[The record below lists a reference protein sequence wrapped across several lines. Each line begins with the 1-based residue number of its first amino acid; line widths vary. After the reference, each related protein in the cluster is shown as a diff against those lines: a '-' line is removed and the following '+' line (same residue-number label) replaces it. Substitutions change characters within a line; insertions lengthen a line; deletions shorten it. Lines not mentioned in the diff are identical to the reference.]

1 MSLFPNMQTFLLIG
15 PFRIQ
20 WYAVCILTGIALVY
34 LLSQSTL
41 KKWSYEPDLLENLL
55 TPLLICGIVG
65 ARLYYVIFNFG
76 VYQDDLVSIFYVW
89 QGGLAIYGGLLAGSA
104 YAVWYFRRRSISV
117 LRMADAIIPNILLG
131 QAIGRWGNF
140 MNQEAFGSPVSA
152 QFYAGWP
159 KWLADH
165 MWIDGAYRMP
175 TFLFESV
182 GNLIGFCLIVFWL
195 RKKVVS
201 KHGDAAS
208 LYLIWYGL
216 VRFVVE
222 GLRTDSL
229 MMGPLRVSQVLSAIL
244 VVVGLAWLLLKRR
257 SRPVILF
264 DLDGTLV
271 DSQALVFETFK
282 RVFEAH
288 GKKLKP
294 EEYYSFWGP
303 TLEESFSLHFPKEQ
317 VDQLVK
323 EYQQLNWELHETYL
337 KPFAH
342 AKEVLESLSKDYT
355 LGIVSNKRVRVVKKG
370 LELTGLSPYF
380 QVVLGF
386 EDLVQPKPSAFGLLL
401 ACEKLHTSRDQV
413 IYVGD
418 NVTDVLAA
426 KKMAAYSIVHLSDPN
441 QKERIEKVKPNRIIT
456 DLRSLNTIVKEA
468 RSWNDNTIW

>member
-1 MSLFPNMQTFLLIG
+1 MSLFPNPQTFLSIG
-15 PFRIQ
+15 PFHIQ

-41 KKWSYEPDLLENLL
+41 KKWGYEPDLLENLL

-65 ARLYYVIFNFG
+65 ARLYYVVFNFG
-76 VYQDDLVSIFYVW
+76 VYQDNPISVFYVW
-89 QGGLAIYGGLLAGSA
+89 QGGLAIYGGLLAGGA
-104 YAVWYFRRRSISV
+104 YAVFYFRRRGISV
-117 LRMADAIIPNILLG
+117 LRMADAIVPNILLG

-140 MNQEAFGSPVSA
+140 INQEAFGSIVSA
-152 QFYAGWP
+152 KFYAGWP
-159 KWLADH
+159 RWLADH
-165 MWIDGAYRMP
+165 MWIDGAYRIP

-182 GNLIGFCLIVFWL
+182 GNLIGFFLIVLWL
-195 RKKVVS
+195 RQRVVR

-222 GLRTDSL
+222 GMRTDSL
-229 MMGPLRVSQVLSAIL
+229 MLGPLRVSQVLSAVL
-244 VVVGLAWLLLKRR
+244 VVIGLAWLFLKRN

-288 GKKLKP
+288 GKILKP
-294 EEYYSFWGP
+294 EDYYAFWGP
-303 TLEESFSLHFPKEQ
+303 TLEESFSSHFPKEQ
-317 VDQLVK
+317 VADLVK
-323 EYQQLNWELHETYL
+323 EYQQLNWDLHETYL
-337 KPFAH
+337 KPFDH
-342 AKEVLESLSKDYT
+342 ATEVIESLSKEYC
-355 LGIVSNKRVRVVKKG
+355 LGIVSNKRVKVVQKG
-370 LELTGLSPYF
+370 LELTGLAPYF

-386 EDLVQPKPSAFGLLL
+386 EDLPKPKPSASGLLL

-418 NVTDVLAA
+418 NTGDVLAA
-426 KKMAAYSIVHLSDPN
+426 KHMAAYSIVHLSDPS
-441 QKERIEKVKPNRIIT
+441 QKEKLEKVHPNRIIT
-456 DLRSLNTIVKEA
+456 DLRSLKTIVKEA